1 MGFAN
6 FGFSE
11 ILIVCLIVLLLF
23 GAKRIPDVA
32 ASFGKGI
39 REFKRSVHDLGG
51 SIEQPLPPSGVRSAA
66 PSARDAELDR
76 DPLRLT

>member
-11 ILIVCLIVLLLF
+11 ILVVCLIILLLF
-23 GAKRIPDVA
+23 GAKRIPEVA

-39 REFKRSVHDLGG
+39 REFKRGVHNIGE
-51 SIEQPLPPSGVRSAA
+51 SIEQPVPPSGVRSAA

-76 DPLRLT
+76 DPRRLT